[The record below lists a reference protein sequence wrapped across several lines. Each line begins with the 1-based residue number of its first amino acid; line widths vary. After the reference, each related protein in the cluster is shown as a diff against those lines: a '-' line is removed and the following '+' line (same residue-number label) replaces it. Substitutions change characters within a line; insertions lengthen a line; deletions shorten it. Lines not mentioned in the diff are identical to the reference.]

1 MHCLLDG
8 KVLMYTPMRI
18 DRIRHY
24 GSQMLGFESETLVD
38 VPDQSQKMTYTEDR
52 VLIHKN

>member
-1 MHCLLDG
+1 
-8 KVLMYTPMRI
+8 MYTPMRI